1 MRIQCT
7 KELLKLMKREPV
19 DLPSIE
25 KRSQAAGKKK
35 DLPTGVQGGPF
46 SFSGKQDGM
55 SEEEQEELLFTWNAV
70 ILRLGRTRFLIMQ
83 NSLTRC
89 VIIFLR
95 PMAKDFAALNERM
108 RDAVLE
114 LFTAMEIPENQIR
127 MYLLKAGECVFTKS
141 GSRKELGRVLQV
153 CKDMEFSYDPFI
165 DIRPDVLIQTEAGIG
180 WSESRLMYD
189 EEKHALDA
197 IQCTRKMVAKYCGR

>member
-7 KELLKLMKREPV
+7 KELLKLMKRESV

-25 KRSQAAGKKK
+25 K
-35 DLPTGVQGGPF
+35 
-46 SFSGKQDGM
+46 
-55 SEEEQEELLFTWNAV
+55 EQEELLFTWNAV

-108 RDAVLE
+108 RDAILE

-127 MYLLKAGECVFTKS
+127 AYLLKAGECVFTKS

-153 CKDMEFSYDPFI
+153 CKDMEFSYEPFI

-180 WSESRLMYD
+180 WSESRLMD
-189 EEKHALDA
+189 EEKHVIDA
-197 IQCTRKMVAKYCGR
+197 VQCTREMVAKYCGR